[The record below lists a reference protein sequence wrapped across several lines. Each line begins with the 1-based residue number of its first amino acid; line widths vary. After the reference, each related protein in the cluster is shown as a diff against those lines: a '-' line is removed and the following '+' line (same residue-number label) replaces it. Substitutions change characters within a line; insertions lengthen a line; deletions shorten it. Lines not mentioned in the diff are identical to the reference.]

1 MAYEDLD
8 TRPDLRA
15 GAPPP
20 PGPPPELPPTGE
32 RRRRRRHRRRP
43 RLWTGVSTEGRIVR
57 SVLAA
62 LLLLGFT
69 WFGWSFGHALT
80 VPGGASLGANATEWV
95 RDHGG
100 AGIVRWV
107 EREWYLHH
115 QPPKGGHPAP
125 GLIPSTGSATKAPVL
140 KGPPHMQPP
149 SPIVPLAT
157 PPLPG
162 EGEWHPIGRVVGGL
176 PAEYSAFVRPDNVH
190 TSIVT
195 GVAWMDTELLRA
207 KLYSGSEV
215 PGGTWPTMTPVPI
228 LQRPD
233 VVSAFNSGFR
243 LQDSRGGYY
252 TDGRF
257 AKPLVDGAASL
268 VIRADGA
275 PTVAKWG
282 RDAVMGPDIVSVR
295 QNLALIVDGGSPV
308 PGLQNDSNIN
318 WGATFGNAVLA
329 WRSGVGVTANGALVY
344 AGGPGLSV
352 YTLAQVLAHAG
363 AARAMELDINSA
375 WVNFISYAQA
385 PGLPAATENG
395 TKLLPGMQW
404 STGHSFEVSTRDSVV
419 MSATPGADALANK
432 PTPTS
437 TTSTTRP
444 SRR

>member
-8 TRPDLRA
+8 TRLDL
-15 GAPPP
+15 GLDSPPP
-20 PGPPPELPPTGE
+20 PGPPPELPPSGE
-32 RRRRRRHRRRP
+32 RRRRRHRRRP
-43 RLWTGVSTEGRIVR
+43 RLWRGVSTRGRAVR
-57 SVLAA
+57 AALAA
-62 LLLLGFT
+62 LLLLGIS

-115 QPPKGGHPAP
+115 QPPKGGRPAA
-125 GLIPSTGSATKAPVL
+125 GLIPSAGPSTRAPTT
-140 KGPPHMQPP
+140 KGPPHLQPP
-149 SPIVPLAT
+149 GPVVPLAS

-162 EGEWHPIGRVVGGL
+162 EGQWHPIGRLVGGL
-176 PAEYSAFVRPDNVH
+176 PAEYAAYIRPDAVH
-190 TSIVT
+190 TSLVT
-195 GVAWMDTELLRA
+195 GVAWMDTDLLRA

-215 PGGTWPTMTPVPI
+215 PGGSWPTMTPIPPD
-228 LQRPD
+228 QRPAL
-233 VVSAFNSGFR
+233 VSAFNSGFR
-243 LQDSRGGYY
+243 MQDSRGGYY
-252 TDGRF
+252 TDGRL

-268 VIRADGA
+268 VIRANGV

-282 RDAVMGPDIVSVR
+282 RDAVMGPDVVSVR
-295 QNLALIVDGGSPV
+295 QNLALVVDNGTPV
-308 PGLQNDSNIN
+308 PGLQNDSNIS

-363 AARAMELDINSA
+363 AVRAMELDINSA
-375 WVNFISYAQA
+375 WVNFLSYAQP
-385 PGLPAATENG
+385 PGLPAAPDNG

-404 STGHSFEVSTRDSVV
+404 STGHSFEASTRDSIVL
-419 MSATPGADALANK
+419 SATPGADALAGK
-432 PTPTS
+432 TTPSS